1 MNCSSLNSCTCIIA
15 YRLGTLDVQH
25 VEPKDDW
32 KLNPQDGVSG
42 RILKKRPAEVTEEP
56 PQRRKG
62 PRPC

>member
-42 RILKKRPAEVTEEP
+42 SILKIEGPTRATEDPA
-56 PQRRKG
+56 QDRA
-62 PRPC
+62 